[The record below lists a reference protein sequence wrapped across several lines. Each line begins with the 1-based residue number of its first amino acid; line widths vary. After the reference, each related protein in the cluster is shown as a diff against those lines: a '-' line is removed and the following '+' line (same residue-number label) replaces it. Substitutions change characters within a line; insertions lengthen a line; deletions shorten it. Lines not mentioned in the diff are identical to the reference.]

1 MRHRAPNGASIIGRL
16 VLIPMLFFAGLWWPR
31 EFMPALLRDVSDYI
45 PLGAAAEAIQDS
57 MRGPFRPA
65 APLLVLTG
73 YAVLFGVLAM
83 RFFRWE

>member
-1 MRHRAPNGASIIGRL
+1 MRHRAPNGASVIGRL
-16 VLIPMLFFAGLWWPR
+16 VLIPMLFFAG
-31 EFMPALLRDVSDYI
+31 
-45 PLGAAAEAIQDS
+45 QDS
-57 MRGPFRPA
+57 MRGPFPLA